1 MDEKAEIVL
10 DKIFSDAIVYV
21 NEKISEPVAV
31 TVWEG
36 EWEVKFLVKEKKL
49 KFLAKINHFGK
60 RSLFIHPDK
69 YSEIR
74 QKAYQA
80 VKIAIIKSKKRKSE
94 VGAVINI
101 TA

>member
-10 DKIFSDAIVYV
+10 DKIFTDTIVYV

-31 TVWEG
+31 TVWER
-36 EWEVKFLVKEKKL
+36 EWEVKFLIKEEKL
-49 KFLAKINHFGK
+49 KFLTKINHFGK

-69 YSEIR
+69 YNEIR

-80 VKIAIIKSKKRKSE
+80 MKIARIKLKKRKSE

>member
-10 DKIFSDAIVYV
+10 DRIFSDAIVLV

-36 EWEVKFLVKEKKL
+36 EWEVKFLVKEEKL
-49 KFLAKINHFGK
+49 KFLTKINHFGK

-69 YSEIR
+69 YNEIR

-80 VKIAIIKSKKRKSE
+80 MKIARIKLKKRKSE
-94 VGAVINI
+94 AGAIIHVV
-101 TA
+101 A

>member
-1 MDEKAEIVL
+1 MDEKTEIIL
-10 DKIFSDAIVYV
+10 DRIFSDAIVFV

-36 EWEVKFLVKEKKL
+36 EWEVKFLVREEKL
-49 KFLAKINHFGK
+49 KFLTKINHFGK
-60 RSLFIHPDK
+60 RSLFIPK
-69 YSEIR
+69 NEYSKISR
-74 QKAYQA
+74 KAYQA
-80 VKIAIIKSKKRKSE
+80 VKIAIIKSKRRKSE